1 MNPINNNQPTP
12 LEKLIS
18 EKEQVRTKCRRQEE
32 KLNDDFNY
40 IQQNSGSLLL
50 SGLSSLLFPTRK
62 SELSTGTEK
71 TESPAEAPT
80 IALGLSDYLSVA
92 KGMLPVVWDI
102 VRPVLITWGITRAR
116 SLFSKILHR
125 K

>member
-1 MNPINNNQPTP
+1 MIPTNNHQPTP

-18 EKEQVRTKCRRQEE
+18 EKNQVRTKCRQQEK
-32 KLNDDFNY
+32 KLNDEFVY

-50 SGLSSLLFPTRK
+50 SGLSSLLFPSRK
-62 SELSTGTEK
+62 SEPPIAAGN
-71 TESPAEAPT
+71 TESPAESPSM
-80 IALGLSDYLSVA
+80 ALGLADYLSVA

-102 VRPVLITWGITRAR
+102 VRPVLITWGIARAR
-116 SLFSKILHR
+116 TLFTKILHR